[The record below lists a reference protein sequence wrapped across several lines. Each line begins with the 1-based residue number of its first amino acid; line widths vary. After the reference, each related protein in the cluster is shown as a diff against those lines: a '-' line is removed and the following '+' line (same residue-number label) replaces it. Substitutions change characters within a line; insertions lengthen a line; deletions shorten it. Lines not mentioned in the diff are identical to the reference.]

1 MSKKSQAPDPTVK
14 ARVLMSCGWGENDD
28 VVTVSAEEAA
38 AGKEAGEL
46 DPDPA
51 AVAYAES
58 MAAPKEA
65 DQ

>member
-1 MSKKSQAPDPTVK
+1 MGKKSEAADAAVK
-14 ARVLMSCGWGENDD
+14 ARVLMSCGWGEPNE
-28 VVTVSAEEAA
+28 VVTVSADEAA

-58 MAAPKEA
+58 LAVKE
-65 DQ
+65 

>member
-1 MSKKSQAPDPTVK
+1 MAKKSEAQDAAIK
-14 ARVLMSCGWGENDD
+14 ARVLLSCGWGEINE
-28 VVTVSAEEAA
+28 VVATSAEEAA

-58 MAAPKEA
+58 LAAPQGE
-65 DQ
+65 